1 MRALLL
7 ILGVLWATPGQA
19 GGLLVIA
26 SPQVP
31 DAVIS
36 VEQLANIFTL
46 KKIFWTDQTQVVPVN
61 REASSVE
68 REKFS
73 EAVFNL
79 STQELGEYWN
89 RLSFQGK
96 LPPLVQ
102 TSDQAVL
109 GFVRSV
115 PGAIGYINANQQPT
129 GVKILLRIP

>member
-1 MRALLL
+1 MRTLLF
-7 ILGVLWATPGQA
+7 IFGVLSASLGQA

-26 SPQVP
+26 STQVP
-31 DAVIS
+31 SDTIS
-36 VEQLANIFTL
+36 IEQLADIFTM
-46 KKIFWTDQTQVVPVN
+46 KKVFWSNNIQVVPVN
-61 REASSVE
+61 REASTVE

-73 EAVFNL
+73 EVVFNL
-79 STQELGEYWN
+79 SPQELGEYWN

-96 LPPLVQ
+96 LPPPIQ

-129 GVKILLRIP
+129 GVKVLLRLP

>member
-1 MRALLL
+1 MRVLLL
-7 ILGVLWATPGQA
+7 ILGILWTLSGQA

-26 SPQVP
+26 STQVP
-31 DAVIS
+31 DVNIS
-36 VEQLANIFTL
+36 VKQLADIYTL
-46 KKIFWTDQTQVVPVN
+46 KKNFWADQTQVVPVN

-79 STQELGEYWN
+79 SPLELAEYWN
-89 RLSFQGK
+89 RLRFQGK

-102 TSDQAVL
+102 ISDQAVL

-115 PGAIGYINANQQPT
+115 PGAIGYINANQVPT
-129 GVKILLRIP
+129 GVKILIRLP

>member
-1 MRALLL
+1 MRVLLL
-7 ILGVLWATPGQA
+7 ILGILWTLSGQA

-26 SPQVP
+26 STQVP
-31 DAVIS
+31 DVNIS
-36 VEQLANIFTL
+36 VKQLADIYTL
-46 KKIFWTDQTQVVPVN
+46 KRNFWADQTQVVPVN

-79 STQELGEYWN
+79 SPLELAEYWN
-89 RLSFQGK
+89 HLRFQGK

-102 TSDQAVL
+102 ISDQAVL

-115 PGAIGYINANQQPT
+115 PGAIGYINANQVPT
-129 GVKILLRIP
+129 GVKILIRLP

>member
-7 ILGVLWATPGQA
+7 IFGILWIPLVQA

-31 DAVIS
+31 DATIS
-36 VEQLANIFTL
+36 VKQLADIYSL
-46 KKIFWTDQTQVVPVN
+46 KKTFWAGNIQVVPVN
-61 REASSVE
+61 REVSSVE
-68 REKFS
+68 RENFS
-73 EAVFNL
+73 GAVFNL
-79 STQELGEYWN
+79 SPQELGEYLN
-89 RLSFQGK
+89 RLAFQGK
-96 LPPLVQ
+96 LPPIIQ

-129 GVKILLRIP
+129 GVKILLQLP

>member
-7 ILGVLWATPGQA
+7 ITGILWTSLGQA
-19 GGLLVIA
+19 EGLLVIA

-31 DAVIS
+31 DTTIS
-36 VEQLANIFTL
+36 VKQLADIYAL
-46 KKIFWTDQTQVVPVN
+46 KKDFWANKIQVVPVN
-61 REASSVE
+61 REALSAE

-79 STQELGEYWN
+79 SPLELAEYWN
-89 RLSFQGK
+89 RLSFQGEF
-96 LPPLVQ
+96 PPLIQ

-115 PGAIGYINANQQPT
+115 PGAIGYISADQQPT
-129 GVKILLRIP
+129 GVKILLRLP

>member
-1 MRALLL
+1 MRVLLL
-7 ILGVLWATPGQA
+7 ILGILWTLSGQA

-26 SPQVP
+26 STQVP
-31 DAVIS
+31 DVNIS
-36 VEQLANIFTL
+36 VKQLADIYTL
-46 KKIFWTDQTQVVPVN
+46 KRNFWADQTQVVPVN

-79 STQELGEYWN
+79 SPLELAEYWN
-89 RLSFQGK
+89 RLRFQGK

-102 TSDQAVL
+102 ISDQAVL

-115 PGAIGYINANQQPT
+115 PGAIGYINANQVPT
-129 GVKILLRIP
+129 GVKILIRLP

>member
-1 MRALLL
+1 MRVLLL
-7 ILGVLWATPGQA
+7 ILGILWTLSGQA

-26 SPQVP
+26 STQLP
-31 DAVIS
+31 DVNIS
-36 VEQLANIFTL
+36 VKQLADIYTL
-46 KKIFWTDQTQVVPVN
+46 KRNFWADQTQVVPVN

-79 STQELGEYWN
+79 SPLELAEYWD
-89 RLSFQGK
+89 RLRFQGK

-102 TSDQAVL
+102 ISDQAVL

-115 PGAIGYINANQQPT
+115 PGAIGYINANQVPT
-129 GVKILLRIP
+129 GVKILIRLP

>member
-1 MRALLL
+1 MRVLLL
-7 ILGVLWATPGQA
+7 ILGVLWATLVQA

-26 SPQVP
+26 SSQVP
-31 DAVIS
+31 DGAIS
-36 VEQLANIFTL
+36 VKQLADIYALNKTYWSNQI
-46 KKIFWTDQTQVVPVN
+46 QVVPVN
-61 REASSVE
+61 REALSEE

-79 STQELGEYWN
+79 SPLELAEYWN
-89 RLSFQGK
+89 RQSFQGK

-115 PGAIGYINANQQPT
+115 PGAIGYINADQQPT
-129 GVKILLRIP
+129 GVKILLRLP

>member
-1 MRALLL
+1 MRVLLL
-7 ILGVLWATPGQA
+7 ILGILWTLSGQA

-26 SPQVP
+26 STQLP
-31 DAVIS
+31 DVNIS
-36 VEQLANIFTL
+36 VKQLADIYTL
-46 KKIFWTDQTQVVPVN
+46 KKNFWADQTQVVPVN

-79 STQELGEYWN
+79 SPLELAEYWD
-89 RLSFQGK
+89 RLRFQGK

-102 TSDQAVL
+102 ISDQAVL

-115 PGAIGYINANQQPT
+115 PGAIGYINANQVPT
-129 GVKILLRIP
+129 GVKILIRLP

>member
-1 MRALLL
+1 MRLLL
-7 ILGVLWATPGQA
+7 IILVFLPALPAQA
-19 GGLLVIA
+19 GGLVVIA

-31 DAVIS
+31 VDTIS
-36 VEQLANIFTL
+36 VSDMAAIYTL
-46 KKIFWTDQTQVVPVN
+46 KKTSWGNNIPMVPVN
-61 REASSVE
+61 REANSPA

-79 STQELGEYWN
+79 SPQELAEYWN
-89 RLSFQGK
+89 QLRYKGK

-115 PGAIGYINANQQPT
+115 PGAIGYIDASQATT
-129 GVKILLRIP
+129 GVKVLMRLP

>member
-1 MRALLL
+1 MRVLLL
-7 ILGVLWATPGQA
+7 ILGILWTLSGQA

-26 SPQVP
+26 STQVP
-31 DAVIS
+31 DVNIS
-36 VEQLANIFTL
+36 VNQLADIYTL
-46 KKIFWTDQTQVVPVN
+46 KKNFWADQTQVVPVN

-79 STQELGEYWN
+79 SPLDLAEYWN
-89 RLSFQGK
+89 RLRFQGK

-102 TSDQAVL
+102 ISDQAVL

-115 PGAIGYINANQQPT
+115 PGAIGYINANQVPT
-129 GVKILLRIP
+129 GVKILKRLP

>member
-1 MRALLL
+1 MRVLLL
-7 ILGVLWATPGQA
+7 ILGILWTLSGQA

-26 SPQVP
+26 STQVP
-31 DAVIS
+31 DVNIS
-36 VEQLANIFTL
+36 VNQLADIYTL
-46 KKIFWTDQTQVVPVN
+46 KKNFWADQTQVVPVN

-79 STQELGEYWN
+79 SPLDLAEYWN
-89 RLSFQGK
+89 RLRFQGK

-102 TSDQAVL
+102 ISDQAVL

-115 PGAIGYINANQQPT
+115 PGAIGYINANQVPT
-129 GVKILLRIP
+129 GVKILIRLP

>member
-1 MRALLL
+1 MRVLLL
-7 ILGVLWATPGQA
+7 ILGILWTLSGQA

-26 SPQVP
+26 STQVP
-31 DAVIS
+31 DVNIS
-36 VEQLANIFTL
+36 VKQLADIYTL
-46 KKIFWTDQTQVVPVN
+46 KRNFWADQTQVVPVN

-79 STQELGEYWN
+79 SPLELAEYWD
-89 RLSFQGK
+89 RLRFQGK

-102 TSDQAVL
+102 ISDQAVL

-115 PGAIGYINANQQPT
+115 PGAIGYINANQVPT
-129 GVKILLRIP
+129 GVKILIRLQ